1 MDNFSKKKLWYF
13 GFLGNK
19 FETNHF
25 VLRWFR
31 VQSRIFMNDSS
42 FERFYFYTNYPG
54 KKRIIKVDKTKKT
67 FRDEKNEIDNFG
79 IMTSFYSIRQLGCIL
94 STFMHRRHL
103 MVWNVFAPRLLFEI
117 AEFLVFL
124 IFCFLILST
133 NVSII
138 CPLEKRVSFSSASK
152 ILVFF
157 LDHYEPLF
165 AWPTGC
171 GPYYPG

>member
-1 MDNFSKKKLWYF
+1 MFNREYSWMTHPLKGFTSTPIIQVRKKWIIVVDNW
-13 GFLGNK
+13 
-19 FETNHF
+19 
-25 VLRWFR
+25 
-31 VQSRIFMNDSS
+31 
-42 FERFYFYTNYPG
+42 
-54 KKRIIKVDKTKKT
+54 KVDKTKT
-67 FRDEKNEIDNFG
+67 FRDAKNEIDNFG

-138 CPLEKRVSFSSASK
+138 SSLEKWWELQNRVTIIKHVKFFGSFNCETFAPK
-152 ILVFF
+152 NILRFQ
-157 LDHYEPLF
+157 L
-165 AWPTGC
+165 
-171 GPYYPG
+171 

>member
-1 MDNFSKKKLWYF
+1 MNSPKRNCDTF
-13 GFLGNK
+13 GFIGKK
-19 FETNHF
+19 FEMNHF
-25 VLRWFR
+25 VLRSFR

-138 CPLEKRVSFSSASK
+138 CSLDKGVNFSSAPK
-152 ILVFF
+152 IFSFF
-157 LDHYEPLF
+157 
-165 AWPTGC
+165 
-171 GPYYPG
+171 

>member
-1 MDNFSKKKLWYF
+1 MVSTLFPRKSWIFIKSKLFMDEFSKKKLWHFWFYWKKVWNEPF
-13 GFLGNK
+13 RAEMFNREYSWMTHPLKGFTSTPIIQVRKG
-19 FETNHF
+19 
-25 VLRWFR
+25 W
-31 VQSRIFMNDSS
+31 
-42 FERFYFYTNYPG
+42 
-54 KKRIIKVDKTKKT
+54 IIKNGKNKKS

-138 CPLEKRVSFSSASK
+138 CSLDKGVSFSSAPK
-152 ILVFF
+152 IFSFF
-157 LDHYEPLF
+157 
-165 AWPTGC
+165 
-171 GPYYPG
+171 

>member
-1 MDNFSKKKLWYF
+1 MFNREYSWMTHPLKGFTSTPIIQVRKKWIIVVDNL
-13 GFLGNK
+13 
-19 FETNHF
+19 
-25 VLRWFR
+25 
-31 VQSRIFMNDSS
+31 
-42 FERFYFYTNYPG
+42 
-54 KKRIIKVDKTKKT
+54 KVDKTKT
-67 FRDEKNEIDNFG
+67 FRDAKNEIDNFG

-138 CPLEKRVSFSSASK
+138 CSLEKGAIFIERSTGRIGALNERFRLKFSRKGYFSRKFWRVASFDWISNGTTSH
-152 ILVFF
+152 IMF
-157 LDHYEPLF
+157 
-165 AWPTGC
+165 
-171 GPYYPG
+171 

>member
-1 MDNFSKKKLWYF
+1 MLVLDKVSKIVR
-13 GFLGNK
+13 FLVFLEK
-19 FETNHF
+19 SLKRTISC
-25 VLRWFR
+25 WD

-54 KKRIIKVDKTKKT
+54 KKRMDNKKWIKQKT

-124 IFCFLILST
+124 IFCFFILST

-138 CPLEKRVSFSSASK
+138 CSLEIWLVSF
-152 ILVFF
+152 
-157 LDHYEPLF
+157 
-165 AWPTGC
+165 
-171 GPYYPG
+171 